1 MNFIERNDQFSEN
14 LMLADDQGN
23 RITYGEF
30 ERYMR
35 NDQNFWRREGLRSC
49 IVGIPSE
56 QFFITGAVL
65 GIMWFLCF

>member
-23 RITYGEF
+23 RIT
-30 ERYMR
+30 YMR